1 MAMLTVVFCFFK
13 ETGCVFCCALF
24 RFFFPLYMQVY
35 LFIYLSF
42 LIHTIKDLTL
52 VFTFGHSIPPCAP
65 GGIFYISPSGKVLFI
80 YFFYLRYKFCYLGGI
95 LSSIKF

>member
-1 MAMLTVVFCFFK
+1 MYFVV
-13 ETGCVFCCALF
+13 LF
-24 RFFFPLYMQVY
+24 LGFFPPYICR
-35 LFIYLSF
+35 FIYLSF

-80 YFFYLRYKFCYLGGI
+80 YIFYLRYKFFYLGGI